1 MASKQV
7 LLLAVAAI
15 TVVSLVAQASAK
27 DFMVGDSA
35 GWTLNYPSGWTNGKN
50 FTTGD
55 SLVFTY
61 AAGKHTVVEVTGAG
75 FKDCDATGN
84 AVLGS
89 WSSGSDTVKLDKA
102 GRRWF
107 VCSVGNH
114 CSQGMKLLVVTS
126 GDSKA
131 SSASL
136 NYNVGAG
143 AAALVAGAA
152 AALMF

>member
-7 LLLAVAAI
+7 LLLAAAAVVA
-15 TVVSLVAQASAK
+15 SLAAQASAEVY
-27 DFMVGDSA
+27 MVGDSD
-35 GWTLNYPSGWTNGKN
+35 GWTLKYPSSWTDGKN

-61 AAGKHTVVEVTGAG
+61 AAGQHTVVEVTGAG
-75 FKDCDATGN
+75 FKACDMTGN

-89 WSSGSDTVKLDKA
+89 WSSGSDTIKLDTA

-107 VCSVGNH
+107 ICGVGNH
-114 CSQGMKLLVVTS
+114 CVQGMKLLVVTT

-136 NYNVGAG
+136 NYNIGAG

-152 AALMF
+152 AALLF